1 MTVGELSAAL
11 IGRITGEAQAL
22 FGEVKVSLTGGEPLI
37 HRDLAGIVAALRA
50 RAVPWTIV
58 TNGWHMARALPIL
71 ETHPPAA
78 VRLSLSGANEAVHDA
93 ERGDGSFRRV
103 LLAAAILTSRR
114 IPFSLG
120 ILIDRRDRDDLR
132 EAADLAE
139 SLGAMSLQVLFAQ
152 PVPASAARGSDLT
165 PHDWQQIVRE
175 VRALGM
181 EPHRRT
187 AVSLDFGAPP
197 FPGEAPLTCDTFTHR
212 RIYVNHNGELC
223 LCCQLSEYGEIPTDV
238 VADLNSV
245 PLAVAY
251 GAYTRQLAELRRAA
265 EPEAGDVLAEFPCLR
280 CARTS
285 GKLDWLARYPESPW
299 HDAPGVPA
307 HA

>member
-1 MTVGELSAAL
+1 MTPSVATARSAAC
-11 IGRITGEAQAL
+11 
-22 FGEVKVSLTGGEPLI
+22 S
-37 HRDLAGIVAALRA
+37 
-50 RAVPWTIV
+50 
-58 TNGWHMARALPIL
+58 
-71 ETHPPAA
+71 
-78 VRLSLSGANEAVHDA
+78 
-93 ERGDGSFRRV
+93 
-103 LLAAAILTSRR
+103 LAAAILTSRR

-120 ILIDRRDRDDLR
+120 ILIDRRDRSDLR

-152 PVPASAARGSDLT
+152 PVPASAARGSDLA
-165 PHDWQQIVRE
+165 PRDWQQVVRE
-175 VRALGM
+175 VRALSM

-245 PLAVAY
+245 PLADRVRRVHAS
-251 GAYTRQLAELRRAA
+251 TRGIAPRRRTR
-265 EPEAGDVLAEFPCLR
+265 GRR
-280 CARTS
+280 CARRVS
-285 GKLDWLARYPESPW
+285 RAFGARGRPANSIGSRGIPESPW